1 MIEPYYEGSHKLFID
16 GLASHLSGNLGY
28 AYSLVTLPGRKWKQR
43 MRLATIPI
51 VKEVSELMGE
61 KGFQA
66 IICGSMLNLAE
77 LKGLE
82 PRLAKL
88 PSMVYFHENQLAYP
102 TRHRQAEDVNLAAVS
117 AHSALAADIVAF
129 NSEYNRETF
138 LLGLESLS
146 RKIVDVDLKAAAKE
160 IRGKSTTVYP
170 PIAGAGA
177 SIPAGT
183 SGAPLIL
190 WNHRWEYDKNPEA
203 FFRTMLDLDRAGREF
218 SLAVVGKSY
227 GRVPEVFERAKKA
240 LSHRIVAWG
249 FQRSRAKY
257 LELLR
262 AASLVVSTA
271 DQEFFGISVMEAV
284 AAGCRPFVPDRLSY
298 RELYPRE
305 FRYSSRS
312 ELLRG
317 LKRLLS
323 AEVSDDGWDRARLAR
338 FAQPYTWEQLGPRYG
353 ALVDQL
359 LRGGV
364 RSKVQ
369 GVRSEE

>member
-1 MIEPYYEGSHKLFID
+1 
-16 GLASHLSGNLGY
+16 
-28 AYSLVTLPGRKWKQR
+28 

-51 VKEVSELMGE
+51 VKEVSELMGV

-66 IICGSMLNLAE
+66 MICGSMLNLAE

-82 PRLAKL
+82 PRLAML

-102 TRHRQAEDVNLAAVS
+102 TRHRQGQDVNLAAVS

-129 NSEYNRETF
+129 NSDYNRETF
-138 LLGLESLS
+138 MRGLEALN
-146 RKIVDVDLKAAAKE
+146 RKVVDVDLKAAAQE
-160 IRGKSTTVYP
+160 IGRKSVTVYP
-170 PIAGAGA
+170 PIAVALA
-177 SIPAGT
+177 SNPP
-183 SGAPLIL
+183 SNPDSPVVL

-218 SLAVVGKSY
+218 GLAVVGKSY
-227 GRVPEVFERAKKA
+227 GEAPEIFARARKMLA
-240 LSHRIVAWG
+240 HRIVAWG
-249 FQRSRAKY
+249 FQRSRARY

-262 AASLVVSTA
+262 AASIVVSTA

-284 AAGCRPFVPDRLSY
+284 AAGCRPFVPDRLAY
-298 RELYPRE
+298 RELYPSE

-317 LKRLLS
+317 LKRSLS
-323 AEVSDDGWDRARLAR
+323 VRPPDDGWDRARLAR
-338 FAQPYTWEQLGPRYG
+338 FAQPYTWERLGSRYG

-359 LRGGV
+359 LRL
-364 RSKVQ
+364 R
-369 GVRSEE
+369 EA